1 MNGIPLD
8 IIIFAA
14 IAIFLIFRLG
24 SVLGKRTGHQRN
36 PSDYT
41 QSEGR
46 PAKQAEDEEA
56 NVVELPSLEERQLE
70 EEDAKLMQ
78 GPLSDGFTQIK
89 VADPSFS
96 PAHFI
101 KGACSAFEMILNA
114 YVAGDRKTLKQL
126 LSKDVLANF
135 IRAIDEREAE
145 GQRIEDTLIGIDKS
159 EILEARMADDTA
171 LVTVKFVTKQVNVL
185 YDKENN
191 VIDGDANKVIEVTDI
206 WTFARNT
213 RSRDPNWEL
222 VATRSPN

>member
-36 PSDYT
+36 PSDYS
-41 QSEGR
+41 QAEGR
-46 PAKQAEDEEA
+46 PAKPREDEETK
-56 NVVELPSLEERQLE
+56 VVELPSLEDRKLE
-70 EEDAKLMQ
+70 EEDAKLMK
-78 GPLSDGFTQIK
+78 GPLADGFTQIK
-89 VADPSFS
+89 VADQSFS
-96 PAHFI
+96 PAHFL
-101 KGACSAFEMILNA
+101 KGASSAFEMVLNA

-126 LSKDVLANF
+126 LSKDLMANF
-135 IRAIDEREAE
+135 ARAIDEREGE
-145 GQRIEDTLIGIDKS
+145 GQRIEDTLVGIDKAD
-159 EILEARMADDTA
+159 ILEARMADDTA
-171 LVTVKFVTKQVNVL
+171 LVTVKFVSKQVNVL
-185 YDKENN
+185 FDKDNN
-191 VIDGDANKVIEVTDI
+191 VVDGDAHKVIEVTDI

>member
-46 PAKQAEDEEA
+46 PVNQPDDDEST
-56 NVVELPSLEERQLE
+56 VVELPSLEERQLE

-78 GPLSDGFTQIK
+78 GPLADGFTQIK

-96 PAHFI
+96 PAHFV

-126 LSKDVLANF
+126 LSKEVLANF
-135 IRAIDEREAE
+135 TRAIDEREAE
-145 GQRIEDTLIGIDKS
+145 GQRIEDTLVGIDKS

-171 LVTVKFVTKQVNVL
+171 LVTIKFVTKQVNVL
-185 YDKENN
+185 FDKDNN